1 MTIEMIQEKFSAQ
14 VLNSTFRSGSTP
26 KYNKLLPFAKE
37 IGKDRFMV
45 VDTKR
50 KFGSGLTLIGSEEQL
65 LGSVGALPIDR
76 VPVNPLKT
84 VSVNA
89 NLLADGKSIPIKEF
103 IEGLEVFGV
112 CGNFRMSQAG
122 KPVFEFDANGKHVL
136 IEGKV
141 RTYLKMG
148 DKNIYLSFDKFK
160 DVIVPQNTDVILWHR
175 NAVSNGKGAATTWL
189 VMPR

>member
-1 MTIEMIQEKFSAQ
+1 MTIEMIQTKYSEQ
-14 VLNSTFRSGSTP
+14 VMNSTFRSGSTP
-26 KYNKLLPFAKE
+26 KYNTALPFVKE

-50 KFGSGLTLIGSEEQL
+50 KYGSGLTLIGSGEQL
-65 LGSVGALPIDR
+65 LGMVGALPIDR

-84 VSVNA
+84 VAVHT
-89 NLLADGKSIPIKEF
+89 NLLIDGKSIPIKEF
-103 IEGLEVFGV
+103 IEGLEVFGM
-112 CGNFRMSQAG
+112 CGNFRLSQAG
-122 KPVFEFDANGKHVL
+122 KPVFEFDENGKHVL

-148 DKNIYLSFDKFK
+148 SGQVYLSFDSFK
-160 DVIVPQNTDVILWHR
+160 SCVVPQNSGVILWHR